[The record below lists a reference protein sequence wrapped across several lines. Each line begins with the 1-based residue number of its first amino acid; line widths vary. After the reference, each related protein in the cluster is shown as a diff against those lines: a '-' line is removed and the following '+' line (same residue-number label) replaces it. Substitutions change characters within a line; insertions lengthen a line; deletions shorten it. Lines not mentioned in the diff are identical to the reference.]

1 MKATRAEDLD
11 VLFDEGKDI
20 SAYLNTAAA
29 RRSGHEQKRVNVDFP
44 VWMVVSLD
52 RVAAKLGIPRQSL
65 IKVWIAD
72 RLESR
77 AARAG
82 AQRSKKGAVRSSRKR

>member
-1 MKATRAEDLD
+1 MKAARAEDLD
-11 VLFDEGKDI
+11 VLFDEGKDV
-20 SAYLNTAAA
+20 SAYLDATAA
-29 RRSGHEQKRVNVDFP
+29 RRPGHEQKRVNVDFP
-44 VWMVVSLD
+44 VWMVASLD

-77 AARAG
+77 AARAEARG
-82 AQRSKKGAVRSSRKR
+82 STKRPARGSRKR

>member
-20 SAYLNTAAA
+20 SAYLDTAAA
-29 RRSGHEQKRVNVDFP
+29 RRSGPEQKRVNVDFP

-82 AQRSKKGAVRSSRKR
+82 AQGGKQGAVRSSRKR

>member
-11 VLFDEGKDI
+11 VFFDEGKDI
-20 SAYLNTAAA
+20 STYLDTAAA

-77 AARAG
+77 AARPEARG
-82 AQRSKKGAVRSSRKR
+82 SKRRAVRSSRKR

>member
-1 MKATRAEDLD
+1 MEIPARTISVRRS
-11 VLFDEGKDI
+11 KDI

-29 RRSGHEQKRVNVDFP
+29 RRSGQKQKRVNVDFP

-52 RVAAKLGIPRQSL
+52 RVAARLGIPRQSL

-72 RLESR
+72 RLDSR
-77 AARAG
+77 PARAG
-82 AQRSKKGAVRSSRKR
+82 ARGSNQRGVRTSRKR